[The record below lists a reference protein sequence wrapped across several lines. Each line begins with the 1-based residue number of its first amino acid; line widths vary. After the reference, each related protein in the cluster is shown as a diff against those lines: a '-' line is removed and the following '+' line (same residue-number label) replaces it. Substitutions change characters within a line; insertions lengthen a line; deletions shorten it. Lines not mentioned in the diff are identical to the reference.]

1 MKCLIRVNA
10 YPQLG
15 NGHLMRCLTVA
26 TLAKQL
32 GLTPHLV
39 IADYPGAPLNIID
52 AAHCE
57 YTLFPVLDEQAD
69 AQKFCTFLQAQQTPC
84 KVVVDVYA
92 FSALWHQL
100 VYPNCSGLLVI
111 DDLANR
117 QYYCDALIDQS
128 PGRVATDYAPWV
140 NAQAQI
146 YTGVNHSLIAADFFA
161 QVDKARAVRQEYF
174 AFRKKPKLLVSLGG
188 TDVNN
193 LTLIWLELLAEVTDE
208 FACISFVLAGNAP
221 VITALTAKIKQYQNS
236 ACPIY
241 LWINCKDMPKLIMEH
256 DIALGG
262 AGVSALERAALGMP
276 SLLLTLADNQE
287 YQAQVL
293 SERGCAYYL
302 GDWQQVPGVEN
313 QQACLNTLLGV
324 VRNYTLCSSLSERAF
339 ALLNVDQPYAAL
351 RAFFSSQREGVNG

>member
-1 MKCLIRVNA
+1 MNCLIRVNA
-10 YPQLG
+10 YPLLG

-26 TLAKQL
+26 KIAKQQ

-57 YTLFPVLDEQAD
+57 YTLFPIMDEHAD
-69 AQKFCTFLQAQQTPC
+69 AQKFCSLLKAQSSPC

-92 FSALWHQL
+92 FSALWHQQ
-100 VYPNCSGLLVI
+100 VYTHCCGLLVI

-128 PGRVATDYAPWV
+128 PGRIAKDYAPWV

-146 YTGVNHSLIAADFFA
+146 YLGVTHSLIAADFFS
-161 QVDKARAVRQEYF
+161 QVEQARAVRQEYF
-174 AFRKKPKLLVSLGG
+174 AYRKKPKLLVSLGG

-193 LTLIWLELLAEVTDE
+193 LTLIWLELLANYADE
-208 FACISFVLAGNAP
+208 FACISFVLAANAP
-221 VITALTAKIKQYQNS
+221 VIAALTVKINQYVNS
-236 ACPIY
+236 ACPIR
-241 LWINCKDMPKLIMEH
+241 LWVNCKDMPKLIIEH

-276 SLLLTLADNQE
+276 SLLLTLADNQQ
-287 YQAQVL
+287 YQAQIL
-293 SERGCAYYL
+293 SDLGCVYYL
-302 GDWQQVPGVEN
+302 GDWQQVPSDDIA
-313 QQACLNTLLGV
+313 QACLNTLLAV
-324 VRNYTLCSSLSERAF
+324 VRDYPLCSSLSERAF
-339 ALLNVDQPYAAL
+339 ALLNVQQPYSAL
-351 RAFFSSQREGVNG
+351 RTFFSAAYRS